1 MPYLTENFTRASDE
15 DDNILSDTE
24 DEDYVPP
31 QPTEEEKVGEQN
43 ELHSSL
49 FGDSEDDGDIPPPP
63 PPMDNE
69 NSEDEDDDD
78 VDSLASENYD
88 NPIRPGLQE
97 DEIINEYYGDDDDDD
112 DDDDEDESDN
122 YLQKF
127 DQLNKKNII
136 QEYHPE
142 LVAHNNDEVET
153 LSRIVRNEQGVI
165 IDPLHKTL
173 PFLTK
178 YEKARILGERAKQLN
193 MGAKPLVEIGP
204 EVIDGYLIALKEFE
218 DKKIPFVIKR
228 PMPNGGCEYWKFKD
242 LEVI

>member
-69 NSEDEDDDD
+69 SSEDEDDDD

-112 DDDDEDESDN
+112 DEDDEDESDN

-153 LSRIVRNEQGVI
+153 LSRVVRNEQGVI

-173 PFLTK
+173 PFITK
-178 YEKARILGERAKQLN
+178 YEKARILGERAKQIN
-193 MGAKPLVEIGP
+193 MGAKPLIEIGP
-204 EVIDGYLIALKEFE
+204 EVMDGYLIALKEFQE
-218 DKKIPFVIKR
+218 KRIPFVIKR